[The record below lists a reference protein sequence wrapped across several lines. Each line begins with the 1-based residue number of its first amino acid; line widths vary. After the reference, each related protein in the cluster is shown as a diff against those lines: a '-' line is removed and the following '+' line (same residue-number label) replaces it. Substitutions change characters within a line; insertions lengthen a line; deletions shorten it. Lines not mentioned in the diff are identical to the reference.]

1 MSDFMC
7 STVHCDHLKYFTL
20 NIIGIVS
27 TTFRRWLWGRGGG
40 GGQRDG
46 GWGWVLA
53 DGGEGGG
60 VAAGQLGYPPL
71 RALGGGADSGGRGTG
86 SLPAVLKGE
95 L

>member
-1 MSDFMC
+1 M
-7 STVHCDHLKYFTL
+7 
-20 NIIGIVS
+20 
-27 TTFRRWLWGRGGG
+27 
-40 GGQRDG
+40 
-46 GWGWVLA
+46 LA